1 MNCGIS
7 NCPHPATTRVR
18 FNHPNPDLRWEENL
32 CDACRRE
39 VFQQSSLAP
48 GTGEPSIVGT
58 IPMPPAVT
66 ITEGKG
72 FPHAGATTGY
82 PVPWPPY

>member
-7 NCPHPATTRVR
+7 NCPHPATVRVR

-39 VFQQSSLAP
+39 VFQQTSFAP
-48 GTGEPSIVGT
+48 GTGEPSIIG
-58 IPMPPAVT
+58 
-66 ITEGKG
+66 
-72 FPHAGATTGY
+72 
-82 PVPWPPY
+82 PPYEPEPVTHDHGRR